1 MRRREFLLSSGVAA
15 MGLSAFPARWVS
27 AAGTKKQ
34 RVLYF
39 TRSQG
44 FPHSVVRRK
53 GDELAHSEKIL
64 TDLGKRSGF
73 EVVCTKDGRVF
84 DGDLDQ
90 WDAFAFYTTGDLTKP
105 KTDKQ
110 HDKQDDL
117 PMSPQGKQRLLD
129 AIAAGKGFI
138 GFHSA
143 TDTFH
148 SRGPHDENQVQ
159 LDPYIAMIG
168 GEFIIHGHQQET
180 AVTPT
185 SPKFP
190 GTGGIGDSSKFLE
203 EWYTLKNFA
212 NNLHVVLIQ
221 ETEGMTD
228 PCYQRAPYP
237 ATWARQ
243 HEKGRV
249 FYTSFGHREDIWTNP
264 KVQDVILGGMAW
276 VLRNVNADVT
286 PNIDAV
292 TPKAREIPKLPR
304 PPKKPAAPAKQK
316 PAAAK

>member
-15 MGLSAFPARWVS
+15 LGLSAFPARWVS

-44 FPHSVVRRK
+44 FEHSVVRRK

-64 TDLGKRSGF
+64 TDLGKRSGC

-105 KTDKQ
+105 DKQ
-110 HDKQDDL
+110 NDA

-148 SRGPHDENQVQ
+148 SRGPHDENQAQ
-159 LDPYIAMIG
+159 PDPYIAMIG
-168 GEFIIHGHQQET
+168 GEFIIHGRQWNA

-190 GTGGIGDSSKFLE
+190 GTAGLGDSFRVLE
-203 EWYTLKNFA
+203 EWYALKNFA
-212 NNLHVVLIQ
+212 KDLHVVLVQ
-221 ETEGMTD
+221 ETEGMND
-228 PCYQRAPYP
+228 PCYRRAPYP
-237 ATWARQ
+237 ETWART
-243 HEKGRV
+243 HEQGRV

-264 KVQDVILGGMAW
+264 KIQDLILGGMAW
-276 VLRNVNADVT
+276 ILRNVNADVT

-292 TPKAREIPKLPR
+292 TPQAREIPKLP
-304 PPKKPAAPAKQK
+304 PPAKKPTAPAKKKPAAAN
-316 PAAAK
+316 